1 MLSKIIC
8 TILLLA
14 FFLKSELNAQSRF
27 LEYYKNIN
35 LAELAICDSNFTA
48 ACDYYKNAFAV
59 NPEKPFSKDLLN
71 AFFAAMDTKQYSL
84 AEKNLSALL
93 SRGLGSRF
101 INHKILKYYTG
112 EQLAHIHTILKKY
125 PNDTLGERPLADTIH
140 KMLQW
145 DRDVRM
151 YYAELNDGAYM
162 TDSTYTVDSVNA
174 MRLLKLFKKYGV
186 PNEVVLGNSKWDD
199 FSVKYAPDYD
209 IIITHHNGGA
219 FGGRPS
225 HLMDTLLYKA
235 VLKFDF
241 EAHCFADLINGNPL
255 SDTVRLG
262 NTSLLLPIMIKG
274 AYYDKKIYPE
284 YFDEASEKR
293 MNEQRVKIGLES
305 LDDFR
310 KKIESKNRAIN
321 DYSVLHKYFF
331 SWNIMVLDQ
340 EDEASLRKWLAVN
353 GKDAV
358 TKKSIFHSK
367 KTIAAI
373 RERFDY
379 GNVGNR
385 YVIGRSTFDSFI
397 HEYKYHWNKE
407 YYQGQIPF
415 HNWKKGKPS
424 LPWNYHAEVIDDP
437 NTNLTTDTGRA
448 NRARFVPGFKMLVE
462 DSYNFMSIGYFSN
475 IWLSFDKDTLMRFSA
490 SVNAD
495 FYKVVTRR
503 IAPPDTVLTSRDT
516 VACSYGK
523 LQNSILTQR
532 TYQWKKG
539 RVKMEIVTK
548 EALND
553 KCVKQTSATFT
564 MTDEKKYKT
573 YLQKVAAEKKRLDKL
588 YK

>member
-1 MLSKIIC
+1 LGGLPAH
-8 TILLLA
+8 LL
-14 FFLKSELNAQSRF
+14 
-27 LEYYKNIN
+27 
-35 LAELAICDSNFTA
+35 
-48 ACDYYKNAFAV
+48 
-59 NPEKPFSKDLLN
+59 
-71 AFFAAMDTKQYSL
+71 
-84 AEKNLSALL
+84 
-93 SRGLGSRF
+93 
-101 INHKILKYYTG
+101 
-112 EQLAHIHTILKKY
+112 
-125 PNDTLGERPLADTIH
+125 
-140 KMLQW
+140 
-145 DRDVRM
+145 
-151 YYAELNDGAYM
+151 
-162 TDSTYTVDSVNA
+162 
-174 MRLLKLFKKYGV
+174 
-186 PNEVVLGNSKWDD
+186 
-199 FSVKYAPDYD
+199 
-209 IIITHHNGGA
+209 
-219 FGGRPS
+219 
-225 HLMDTLLYKA
+225 DTLLYKA
-235 VLKFDF
+235 VLSMDYD
-241 EAHCFADLINGNPL
+241 AHSFAYIVSDNASSGSFQYGTTKLLFPL
-255 SDTVRLG
+255 FIEGLYY
-262 NTSLLLPIMIKG
+262 KG
-274 AYYDKKIYPE
+274 KIYPE

-448 NRARFVPGFKMLVE
+448 NRARFVSGFKMLVE
-462 DSYNFMSIGYFSN
+462 DSYGFMSIGRFSN
-475 IWLSFDKDTLMRFSA
+475 IWLFFDKDTLMRFSA